1 MPSRTSLN
9 AKRNA
14 ASRTTDPNA
23 FRACLELAC
32 AVTGMRAA
40 LIGAVTDTDWT
51 AEHALD
57 RAGLHIVQG
66 MKLEL
71 AKTFCLDVTRNE
83 EAIWFSDYETH
94 AQHCTSLIPPMYGF
108 RSYISV
114 PVALA
119 DGSIFGTL
127 CTLDP
132 EARTVTDDIL
142 QSMHRLAGVVA
153 GLIDSER
160 STVQN
165 ALVEPASAR
174 MEHQL
179 RAAQL
184 ANEEL
189 KQESRLREE
198 FIAVLAHDLRNPL
211 QTIRVTSEL
220 LSLTGT
226 TPAQN
231 NLLKHLDDS
240 AERMA
245 ELIDVT
251 MDFARARLGSGLALR
266 QQPWSDLAG
275 ALQRAAT
282 DALAP
287 YADATLQVDLQLPTV
302 VVCDADRLAQL
313 VANLII
319 NAAIHG
325 TTGVPIVLRGH
336 ADTQARTLEIS
347 VANAGQIS
355 PASMEGLFQPFH
367 RSAEQRL
374 QAGLGLGLYIAS
386 QIAQSHGGT
395 LTAVSNAIDG
405 TVFTLRMPLAGTR

>member
-1 MPSRTSLN
+1 
-9 AKRNA
+9 
-14 ASRTTDPNA
+14 
-23 FRACLELAC
+23 
-32 AVTGMRAA
+32 
-40 LIGAVTDTDWT
+40 
-51 AEHALD
+51 
-57 RAGLHIVQG
+57 
-66 MKLEL
+66 
-71 AKTFCLDVTRNE
+71 
-83 EAIWFSDYETH
+83 
-94 AQHCTSLIPPMYGF
+94 
-108 RSYISV
+108 
-114 PVALA
+114 
-119 DGSIFGTL
+119 
-127 CTLDP
+127 
-132 EARTVTDDIL
+132 
-142 QSMHRLAGVVA
+142 MHRLAGVVA
-153 GLIDSER
+153 GLIDRER
-160 STVQN
+160 STVQGT
-165 ALVEPASAR
+165 LVEPASAR
-174 MEHQL
+174 IEHQL
-179 RAAQL
+179 REARL
-184 ANEEL
+184 ANDEL

-220 LSLTGT
+220 LSLTST

-251 MDFARARLGSGLALR
+251 MDFARGRLGSGLALR
-266 QQPWSDLAG
+266 QQPWTDLAS

-313 VANLII
+313 VANLVI

-325 TTGVPIVLRGH
+325 TTGAPIVLRGR
-336 ADTQARTLEIS
+336 ADTQRLEIN
-347 VANAGQIS
+347 VANAGQI
-355 PASMEGLFQPFH
+355 PATSMDGLFQPFH
-367 RSAEQRL
+367 RSHEQRL

-405 TVFTLRMPLAGTR
+405 TVFTLRMPLSSTR